1 VTSLPLFLSVVE
13 GQYLAVTT
21 TVVTGNAANKFSC
34 DFVGIGA
41 GEFAIDYPAAAPT
54 VGTVDLVDKN
64 VTNETS
70 MAAGSRAPHPSAIL
84 GLPRWPE
91 ATRWVAMVGDSL
103 AMGYLDAVVESHQK
117 GFLARGAEYEDV
129 RYRRVHQ
136 GGDRLQYWTSS
147 NAAKRLA
154 LLAGATSVVVSMG
167 SNDIANGRT
176 LAQLQADALACWTVL
191 GAKGARVFHCT
202 ITPKTTSTDAWGTKA
217 NQTPVAPAFAA
228 GGVRDTFNAWLRAG
242 ASTVVNGQT
251 VTVGMSGHPLN
262 GVIDSSPAVED
273 TTDSHYFKAPGWTT
287 DGAHPTAQGYDAM
300 ALKVRPWMGQVLT
313 GQRNLHAAL
322 HATGG
327 PDAITPASIGAADAL
342 TLGGYL
348 NAISG
353 RGTFQDYLLRGEVQ
367 SSAPTSFGTVS
378 TLALTSTTRMVE
390 VMLGYALS
398 QQISNLEFIV
408 STAMVGGAAT
418 MNIYTG
424 QGNTLSKIAADVS
437 VTTLLQSTGLKAPA
451 ISGIAD
457 GWLMAVI
464 CLTTAPSTYPVFRSV
479 APLDVGLLT
488 AASGISLAG
497 VANTTALPTT
507 LQVNSG
513 WTAPA
518 SVPWMSARAF

>member
-1 VTSLPLFLSVVE
+1 
-13 GQYLAVTT
+13 
-21 TVVTGNAANKFSC
+21 
-34 DFVGIGA
+34 
-41 GEFAIDYPAAAPT
+41 
-54 VGTVDLVDKN
+54 
-64 VTNETS
+64 
-70 MAAGSRAPHPSAIL
+70 
-84 GLPRWPE
+84 
-91 ATRWVAMVGDSL
+91 
-103 AMGYLDAVVESHQK
+103 
-117 GFLARGAEYEDV
+117 
-129 RYRRVHQ
+129 
-136 GGDRLQYWTSS
+136 
-147 NAAKRLA
+147 
-154 LLAGATSVVVSMG
+154 
-167 SNDIANGRT
+167 
-176 LAQLQADALACWTVL
+176 
-191 GAKGARVFHCT
+191 
-202 ITPKTTSTDAWGTKA
+202 
-217 NQTPVAPAFAA
+217 
-228 GGVRDTFNAWLRAG
+228 VRDTFNAWLRAG